1 MDNVEQW
8 ALPLFHI
15 PMKKGCEMMTQI
27 TVRLPD
33 EDKCKF
39 AQIAASNDV
48 TMSQLLRWFIRELNS
63 NAKYGMDIH
72 ITSRQEEN

>member
-1 MDNVEQW
+1 
-8 ALPLFHI
+8 
-15 PMKKGCEMMTQI
+15 MTQI
-27 TVRLPD
+27 TVRLPY

-39 AQIAASNDV
+39 AQIAESNDV